1 MITKQQKEN
10 ERRHRN
16 DRVVNK
22 ATPTIADADGGYKRI
37 GPISFAI
44 GSISGTFVVCSP
56 GGVEATSSSY
66 SNTFAEE
73 LLLLYIYMCMYVC
86 VRVYIYIYIYTSDHR
101 IAYAF
106 FGLKILFLYYY

>member
-1 MITKQQKEN
+1 M
-10 ERRHRN
+10 
-16 DRVVNK
+16 NK
-22 ATPTIADADGGYKRI
+22 ATPTIAEADGGYKRI

-73 LLLLYIYMCMYVC
+73 NTTT
-86 VRVYIYIYIYTSDHR
+86 IYTSDHR

>member
-1 MITKQQKEN
+1 MFIYNNRTTTVVYGVFHFFSPSYKVSSRLSPVITKQQKEN

-22 ATPTIADADGGYKRI
+22 LTPTIAEADGGYKRI

-56 GGVEATSSSY
+56 GGVEALS
-66 SNTFAEE
+66 
-73 LLLLYIYMCMYVC
+73 
-86 VRVYIYIYIYTSDHR
+86 
-101 IAYAF
+101 
-106 FGLKILFLYYY
+106 